1 MMHNFYAGIIQ
12 TTIIRTNAYNVFLYL
27 KYQFMHFISTH
38 AGSRVQDKVD
48 FLYYLLEKD
57 NSTNCALSYTL
68 QYRKL
73 VNMFG
78 KNLNKKLKYVVS
90 PPKHIQDNWINR
102 SGLFADQNKRW
113 QFLLKQARVSYTW
126 PNRAEQRE
134 RDQITGWNSG
144 DKSLI
149 SAKRR
154 AEERKRKTRFNT

>member
-57 NSTNCALSYTL
+57 NSTNCALSYAL

-78 KNLNKKLKYVVS
+78 KNLNKKFKV
-90 PPKHIQDNWINR
+90 R
-102 SGLFADQNKRW
+102 SQ
-113 QFLLKQARVSYTW
+113 ST
-126 PNRAEQRE
+126 ETH
-134 RDQITGWNSG
+134 TGQLN
-144 DKSLI
+144 KSLRFVCRPKQKVTI
-149 SAKRR
+149 FIETSACLIHM
-154 AEERKRKTRFNT
+154 A